1 MCGNKLCAH
10 LEIQQS
16 LVTDR
21 GENEQKCHIFLFHA
35 AWKTRTRYEPTEMN
49 SRVTGELKIQLNLD
63 RSMNQEV
70 KRLSQETG
78 QISAE
83 IKYLA
88 W

>member
-1 MCGNKLCAH
+1 MNRN
-10 LEIQQS
+10 
-16 LVTDR
+16 VTYFYFMQHGR
-21 GENEQKCHIFLFHA
+21 LG
-35 AWKTRTRYEPTEMN
+35 AWYEPTEMN
-49 SRVTGELKIQLNLD
+49 SRVTGELKTQLNLD

>member
-1 MCGNKLCAH
+1 
-10 LEIQQS
+10 
-16 LVTDR
+16 
-21 GENEQKCHIFLFHA
+21 
-35 AWKTRTRYEPTEMN
+35 MN